1 MMDIIPSLAV
11 ICLCGL
17 IAFVLFLFMRG
28 SSIAEFARGLKDWFG
43 GNGNNPPVP
52 GRKPGHGTGGRGRTV
67 VSTKLFVDQL
77 DEDLRDVVDSF
88 PIGEIPKRGVSI
100 SRPGAQYGTVKLHD
114 AGHYSHTV
122 SEEHAWIG
130 CDEDGFYLQEREGGT
145 TNGMFKED
153 GFSKIEEISISDG
166 LIVYLGEQP
175 IRFRFPK
182 RKAKHEQDDRDP
194 ERPATRTNVMRR
206 RNT

>member
-1 MMDIIPSLAV
+1 MDIIPSLAV

-28 SSIAEFARGLKDWFG
+28 SSIAEFARGLKDRFG
-43 GNGNNPPVP
+43 GNGYKPPR
-52 GRKPGHGTGGRGRTV
+52 GKGHNLPNTPRCTV

-77 DEDLRDVVDSF
+77 DEDLRDVVYSF

-114 AGHYSHTV
+114 AGHYSYTV

-145 TNGMFKED
+145 VNGMFKED

-182 RKAKHEQDDRDP
+182 RKAKHDQDDRDP

>member
-1 MMDIIPSLAV
+1 MDIIPSLAV

-28 SSIAEFARGLKDWFG
+28 SSIAEFARSLKDCFG
-43 GNGNNPPVP
+43 GNGYKPPR
-52 GRKPGHGTGGRGRTV
+52 GKGHNLPNTPRCTV